1 MSFNRVLLLG
11 NVGRD
16 PEIRHFEGGAAVANF
31 TVATSER
38 FRDKSGTMQERTEWH
53 NVVCRNPLSDV
64 VEKYV
69 RKGTQVFVEGKIRTR
84 NYTDQ
89 SGQKRYV
96 TEIHVDT
103 LQLVGRKAD
112 NPATQ
117 GGYSAPQGGYS
128 APQQQYNAPQQF
140 TPAQQ
145 QAPVRN
151 DDFPDAQDFSAG
163 ADDLPF

>member
-16 PEIRHFEGGAAVANF
+16 PEIRHFEGGGSVANF

-38 FRDKSGTMQERTEWH
+38 FKDRSGAMQERTEWH
-53 NVVCRNPLSDV
+53 NVVCRNPLSDIV
-64 VEKYV
+64 DKYV

-103 LQLVGRKAD
+103 LQLVGKKAD
-112 NPATQ
+112 NPASQ
-117 GGYSAPQGGYS
+117 GGYQ
-128 APQQQYNAPQQF
+128 APQQQYGAHQQF
-140 TPAQQ
+140 APASQQ
-145 QAPVRN
+145 TAARN
-151 DDFPDAQDFSAG
+151 DDFPDEHDFSAG